1 MVPSTRLPRLSSLR
15 VELPLV
21 AMGIFV
27 LAYFS
32 GLHAQPLTGTHNITG
47 TSAFNASGG
56 QFATI
61 QEAFDSLM
69 ARGVAPPGVTFKVQQ
84 SWVGSPTGQLA
95 EPNTIR
101 LSTYPGAAPNAPVTL
116 TFADLTS
123 AVYFAKAP
131 NGAAGDRFIFRFTGS
146 FKYFNLD
153 GASKLILK
161 STATGGTSTGLIG
174 FVSTGS
180 LDLDIDAILIQNIVM
195 HGNGRANTFSGVYI
209 GQDASL
215 TTGTVSTGSNIGTPR
230 GVTIQGCTI
239 DSVSRPI
246 YVFGRRA
253 NTRNIRI
260 FNDTLGH
267 PTDTA
272 GWCAASIMGAIHVR
286 GAVGVSVRGNVV
298 HPERSAN
305 GSVAGIRLDS
315 CEAAVVERNWIKG
328 VVYNGTGGL
337 GAYGIALNLPASY
350 ISPAPQ
356 TTVLNNMIAGI
367 YADGD
372 RNNVNWVISGIFV
385 TAPLAVTN
393 AQVSLIHNSINL
405 FDDPVLS
412 GDPKSSYVGI
422 SSGITLGSNIQ
433 GGVVIDG
440 NLIQNRLSPR
450 QRSGGNQAAYG
461 ILIYNSSL
469 ASSTIDYQCYRIN
482 ATPANNYIGC
492 LGNPITAAN
501 NHPTLSAWQTAIS
514 GEANG
519 IDHAPAGDVPFLSDT
534 NLHLNSS
541 APSLAINAGNTAYN
555 GALDFDGQTRPLP
568 NPPGTSV
575 NNPPDPGTAPDV
587 GADELDGTPFSCPS
601 SLQAPEI
608 VVTSTYLP
616 LAGSDYL
623 WGQQVEIDTTGTN
636 SPTPSGTLNLIY
648 SVDGGVTWTAGPT
661 VTSFP
666 VTIALPPVTPPYTTP
681 MLIAV
686 EATAPGSC
694 LLTPDTSDTP
704 VSINLT
710 DRPGNRA
717 TTAIPITLTSSGPGM
732 WTATISDSTSGPGLS
747 NEYTGLPRAQ
757 AARDLFF
764 LIQLPACLDS
774 LDISLCGTTGTLTDS
789 YIHLINATAADTID
803 SDDGCST
810 GLLSRIVAIG
820 TPNANTRN
828 ANPLSKPALD
838 SLLLVQGHTLYLVVE
853 GFGSSTGT
861 FTVNIT
867 GYKMRPSSISVSG
880 APTSPVCINSS
891 PITLTATS
899 GATTYIW
906 EVNGTP
912 QAGANTATFNF
923 SPASEGIF
931 NVTATAVYN
940 PNNDPSCPTSSDSVT
955 SQPVTITV
963 EDTARAQIADASN
976 TVVSGQTLPIT
987 AGSNVTLNVSSTQT
1001 SGNSYT
1007 WNLYNAIPPSGTPTT
1022 STGSSLTIN
1031 NISAGSYTVILE
1043 AVRGFVACDTTRDTV
1058 YLNVTTGLRTDAG
1071 TFSIFPNP
1079 NTGAFTIAAPAMD
1092 TYRVQVLDVAG
1103 RLVAEDAFT
1112 GSTHQMRLS
1121 LPAGMYQI
1129 RLVAGDKA
1137 QIGRLIITE

>member
-1 MVPSTRLPRLSSLR
+1 MLL
-15 VELPLV
+15 
-21 AMGIFV
+21 G
-27 LAYFS
+27 FS
-32 GLHAQPLTGTHNITG
+32 WLHAQLSGTYNITG
-47 TSAFNASGG
+47 NPTPGPGEFTTIQDAFNALMSQGVDPSG
-56 QFATI
+56 
-61 QEAFDSLM
+61 S
-69 ARGVAPPGVTFKVQQ
+69 GVTFVVQE
-84 SWVGSPTGQLA
+84 SWRTTNSATGRDA
-95 EPNTIR
+95 EPPTIE
-101 LSTYPGAAPNAPVTL
+101 LSTYPGAGPGNPVLL
-116 TFADLTS
+116 TFASLSDT
-123 AVYFAKAP
+123 VYFAKSP
-131 NGAAGDRFIFRFTGS
+131 TTTGRFIFRFTGS
-146 FKYFNLD
+146 VKYFTLD
-153 GASKLILK
+153 GAGKLILK
-161 STATGGTSTGLIG
+161 STTSTTGGSNPSGTNTGLIG
-174 FVSTGS
+174 FVSVTTPSS
-180 LDLDIDAILIQNIVM
+180 LDLDIDAITIQNVVM
-195 HGNGRANTFSGVYI
+195 HGSGRGTTFSGVYI

-215 TTGTVSTGSNIGTPR
+215 TTGTVSTGSNIGAAV
-230 GVTIQGCTI
+230 GITIQGCTI

-246 YVFGRRA
+246 LVAGRRA
-253 NTRNIRI
+253 NTVNIQVL
-260 FNDTLGH
+260 NNELGH

-272 GWCAASIMGAIHVR
+272 GWCATSGIGAIHIR

-298 HPERSAN
+298 HPERGNFS
-305 GSVAGIRLDS
+305 SVAGIRLDS

-337 GAYGIALNLPASY
+337 GTYGIALNLPASY
-350 ISPAPQ
+350 TSPAPQ
-356 TTVLNNMIAGI
+356 TTVLNNNMIAGI

-372 RNNVNWVISGIFV
+372 RSSVNGTWVISGIWV
-385 TAPLAVTN
+385 TAPSAVTN

-405 FDDPVLS
+405 FDDPDLS
-412 GDPKSSYVGI
+412 GDPKSSYVGV

-469 ASSTIDYQCYRIN
+469 ASSTIDYQCYRID

-492 LGNPITAAN
+492 LGSPATAAN
-501 NHPTLSAWQTAIS
+501 NYPTLSAWQTAIS

-519 IDHAPAGDVPFLSDT
+519 IDHAPAGDVPFLSNID
-534 NLHLNSS
+534 LHLDPS

-555 GALDFDGQTRPLP
+555 GAIDFDGQTRPLP

-575 NNPPDPGTAPDV
+575 NNPPDPGTAPDI

-608 VVTSTYLP
+608 VVTATYPP
-616 LAGSDYL
+616 LANPDYL

-648 SVDGGVTWTAGPT
+648 SLDGGSTWTAGPT
-661 VTSFP
+661 ITSFP
-666 VTIALPPVTPPYTTP
+666 VTITLPPFTPPNYTAT

-686 EATAPGSC
+686 EATAPGFCS
-694 LLTPDTSDTP
+694 LTPDTSDNP

-717 TTAIPITLTSSGPGM
+717 TTAIPINLNLAAAGIWM
-732 WTATISDSTSGPGLS
+732 ATISDSTSGPGLS

-757 AARDLFF
+757 SSRDLFF
-764 LIQLPACLDS
+764 RIQLPACLDS
-774 LDISLCGTTGTLTDS
+774 LDISLCGTTGTLSDS
-789 YIHLINATAADTID
+789 YIHLINATAGDTID

-828 ANPLSKPALD
+828 ADPLSKPARD
-838 SLLLVQGHTLYLVVE
+838 SLLLVQAHTLYLVVE
-853 GFGSSTGT
+853 GYSSATGT

-867 GYKMRPSSISVSG
+867 GYKMSRPSSISVSG

-891 PITLTATS
+891 SITLTATS
-899 GATTYIW
+899 GATAYLW
-906 EVNGTP
+906 KVNGTS
-912 QAGANTATFNF
+912 QAGNTATFNF
-923 SPASEGIF
+923 SPTSEGTF
-931 NVTATAVYN
+931 NITATAVYN
-940 PNNDPSCPTSSDSVT
+940 PNGDPSCPTASDSVT

-976 TVVSGQTLPIT
+976 NPVSGQTLSIT
-987 AGSNVTLNVSSTQT
+987 AGSNVTLNALSTQT

-1007 WNLYNAIPPSGTPTT
+1007 WNLYNAIPPLGTPTT

-1043 AVRGFVACDTTRDTV
+1043 AVRGTGACGTTRDTV

-1079 NTGAFTIAAPAMD
+1079 NTGAFTIVAPAMD
-1092 TYRVQVLDVAG
+1092 TYRIQVLDVAG

-1112 GSTHQMRLS
+1112 GSMHQMRLS
-1121 LPAGMYQI
+1121 LPAGVYQI